1 MLKCCIFFLIFLL
14 PCLTIGDVKALRV
27 VEGCR
32 NEWSFP
38 SGQLVA
44 VLLVTPPFNPPSH
57 ILPPPLLWRITPLT
71 CFQSLLLSPSLPGL
85 ILIFICF
92 LLICHSTLCRIEQT
106 QGHTVHAE
114 AYRRSTCM
122 CAYTCA
128 NLSDADAKNKRINT
142 TICKPIRH
150 KLLQRLCTHLQS
162 HSPDMRAFRLRTRW
176 FGEVSAQAS
185 GKLMA
190 YKGTWILY

>member
-1 MLKCCIFFLIFLL
+1 M
-14 PCLTIGDVKALRV
+14 V
-27 VEGCR
+27 
-32 NEWSFP
+32 FP
-38 SGQLVA
+38 KWTVSSCAAGN
-44 VLLVTPPFNPPSH
+44 TSPFNPPSH

-122 CAYTCA
+122 CAYTCT